1 MGQVHTIEGLRCFVF
16 FSLKIK
22 TLLHAKGMEEAYA
35 NVSHV
40 SNGKKTMLEG
50 ESRYVIFGVIWKV
63 SIIHLDS
70 HIRTYYHL

>member
-22 TLLHAKGMEEAYA
+22 ALLHAKGMEEAYA

-40 SNGKKTMLEG
+40 FNGQKIMLEE
-50 ESRYVIFGVIWKV
+50 ESSYIMFGVIWKA
-63 SIIHLDS
+63 STS
-70 HIRTYYHL
+70 SR